1 MSSEN
6 MSKLTLHVRMSTGS
20 RFSIGGSESNVTKE
34 STVGEVKQ
42 LIAVNEG
49 SDHCPVERQRLIF
62 RGRILSENSNTLEQY
77 GITENDAVLHL
88 VKGSAA
94 VPPAVASSSSPTAA
108 AASNNRTAA
117 PAPATTAAA
126 SSSTGSATMGR
137 TGSVS
142 GSFANLFQDP
152 TLANMQNN
160 PMMQQMLADPSFMQS
175 MMNSPLFQNPDML
188 LNLMQAN
195 PQMRQLMDANPQ
207 LRHVL
212 TDPQI
217 LQQTMQAMRDPSHMA
232 TMMRNQD
239 LAMSQIENYPG
250 GFNAL
255 RRMYEEVQ
263 EPMMEAMSSGAGLP
277 SQPTSSSSS
286 AAGASSTRS
295 VAMPNPWGTSTP
307 AASTTTTAT
316 NPAGGTRSSIRTPP
330 TDPSVSTTLPN
341 FSSSPNYLDSLM
353 MGAAAP
359 GAMGATPP
367 PPELMEQTLAMLENP
382 TLRNAITTAML
393 DNPQMMQQMMELN
406 PQLRQL
412 RQENPAMAQMLSNP
426 QFLRTMMD
434 PSVMRAMMT
443 LQQSVGNDPNI
454 LQSIQTLQEAL
465 GGGTTTAVTPGTM
478 FPYTAAGMANSPP
491 VIPAGVPAPPVGGL
505 DFSTL
510 LQQTQ
515 NMNISHQQQQQQR
528 RYDVLVSQLVDMG
541 FDDREA
547 NLRAL
552 QATGGNINR
561 AVDYLL
567 ENPSIPSTPIT
578 TTNSNNNNNEGGGT
592 NSGDTLPDSTNN
604 GQ

>member
-1 MSSEN
+1 MSNSAGSIEN
-6 MSKLTLHVRMSTGS
+6 TRKLTLHVRMSTGS
-20 RFSIGGSESNVTKE
+20 RFSIGGSDSNVTKN

-42 LIAVNEG
+42 LIADNEG

-77 GITENDAVLHL
+77 GVTENDAVLHL

-94 VPPAVASSSSPTAA
+94 VPPVPALSSSTSATPSPA
-108 AASNNRTAA
+108 N
-117 PAPATTAAA
+117 TTAA
-126 SSSTGSATMGR
+126 SATMG
-137 TGSVS
+137 SSAVS
-142 GSFANLFQDP
+142 RSSLSPTTNAGSFANLFQDP

-160 PMMQQMLADPSFMQS
+160 PMMRQMLADPSFMQS

-212 TDPQI
+212 SDPQI

-277 SQPTSSSSS
+277 SQPTSSSS
-286 AAGASSTRS
+286 AAGASSRSEGGSGS
-295 VAMPNPWGTSTP
+295 VAMPNPWGPSTP
-307 AASTTTTAT
+307 ATT
-316 NPAGGTRSSIRTPP
+316 NTRPPIRTPP
-330 TDPSVSTTLPN
+330 TDPSTLTALPN
-341 FSSSPNYLDSLM
+341 FSPSPNYLNSLM
-353 MGAAAP
+353 MGAAP
-359 GAMGATPP
+359 PPPSVGMEATSP

-443 LQQSVGNDPNI
+443 LQQSIGNDPNI
-454 LQSIQTLQEAL
+454 LQSIQTLQEVL
-465 GGGTTTAVTPGTM
+465 GGGTPGGTM
-478 FPYTAAGMANSPP
+478 FPYTAAGIANPPP
-491 VIPAGVPAPPVGGL
+491 VIPAGVPSPPVGGL

-510 LQQTQ
+510 LHQTQ
-515 NMNISHQQQQQQR
+515 NMNITHQQQQQQR
-528 RYDVLVSQLVDMG
+528 RNEVLVSQLVDMG

-567 ENPSIPSTPIT
+567 ENPSIPSTET
-578 TTNSNNNNNEGGGT
+578 TATDTINNEGGT
-592 NSGDTLPDSTNN
+592 SNGDALPDSANN